1 MLDFICAGKLAQRF
15 ALDSFYNDLLY
26 TQSIWLKTIIPVNNL
41 HLLRDVIVVGS
52 GPSGS
57 YSSHLLSRMGY
68 DVLNLEEHKEIGRP
82 VECTGLVSE
91 RVISMARTKA
101 PVNSVYGAYVHFP
114 NGEFVHVRKGEKT
127 VVMDRDQFDKDV
139 SAMAISS
146 GTDVEINSR
155 VVSVTSGSEY
165 STVKYRKDGVL
176 KEERARMV
184 IGADG
189 INSRVRKDVFG
200 SVPSRVVSCYQVDSA
215 VRMEDQESVSVYV
228 GSRIT
233 RGFFAWATPAGDITK
248 IGVGSVGSPA
258 WNYFRNFNSIFPRD
272 RILGI
277 NGGGI
282 PITYLKRTYAG
293 RTLLVGDAAG
303 IVKPLSGGGIYTGMV
318 SAKHAA
324 ETAGKALEIGDFS
337 AHFLSRYQRSWKK
350 DLGRELW
357 IDGIIQKLFAS
368 LNDDTF
374 NRIYRMISKPSVL
387 RVIDSVGDIDYPSR
401 VVLSLMLRKPG
412 LFFSLMGGR

>member
-1 MLDFICAGKLAQRF
+1 M
-15 ALDSFYNDLLY
+15 
-26 TQSIWLKTIIPVNNL
+26 
-41 HLLRDVIVVGS
+41 RDVIVVGS

-68 DVLNLEEHKEIGRP
+68 DVLNLEEHKEVGRP

-101 PVNSVYGAYVHFP
+101 PVNSVYGAHVHFP
-114 NGEFVHVRKGEKT
+114 NGESVHVRKGEKT

-155 VVSVTSGSEY
+155 AVSVTPGSEY
-165 STVKYRKDGVL
+165 ATVKYRQDGVL
-176 KEERARMV
+176 KEERARIV

-189 INSRVRKDVFG
+189 INSKVRKDVFG

-215 VRMEDQESVSVYV
+215 VRMDDQESVSVFV
-228 GSRIT
+228 GSRVT

-248 IGVGSVGSPA
+248 IGVGSVGSSA
-258 WNYFRNFNSIFPRD
+258 KNYFTNFNSMFPKD

-282 PITYLKRTYAG
+282 PITYLKRTYAP

-303 IVKPLSGGGIYTGMV
+303 IVKPLSGGGIYTGMI

-324 ETAGKALEIGDFS
+324 EAAGSALENNDFS
-337 AHFLSRYQRSWKK
+337 ARFLARYQKSWKK

-357 IDGIIQKLFAS
+357 IDGIIQRLFAS
-368 LNDDTF
+368 VNDETF
-374 NRIYRMISKPSVL
+374 NRIYRMISRPSAIKI
-387 RVIDSVGDIDYPSR
+387 IDSVGDIDYPSR
-401 VVLSLMLRKPG
+401 VVLSLMIRKPG
-412 LFFSLMGGR
+412 LFFSLMGGK

>member
-1 MLDFICAGKLAQRF
+1 
-15 ALDSFYNDLLY
+15 LLY
-26 TQSIWLKTIIPVNNL
+26 TQSSWLKTIIPVNNL

>member
-1 MLDFICAGKLAQRF
+1 MICCTHNA
-15 ALDSFYNDLLY
+15 S
-26 TQSIWLKTIIPVNNL
+26 WLKTIIPVNNL

-57 YSSHLLSRMGY
+57 YSSHLLSKMGY

-165 STVKYRKDGVL
+165 STVKYRKDGIL
-176 KEERARMV
+176 KEERARMI

-215 VRMEDQESVSVYV
+215 VRMEDQESVSVFV

-233 RGFFAWATPAGDITK
+233 RGFFAWATPAGDMTK

-258 WNYFRNFNSIFPRD
+258 ANYFRNFNSMFPRD

-282 PITYLKRTYAG
+282 PITYLKRTYAD

-324 ETAGKALEIGDFS
+324 ETARKALEIGDFS
-337 AHFLSRYQRSWKK
+337 AHFLSRYQRSWKR

-374 NRIYRMISKPSVL
+374 NRIYKMISKPSVL

-412 LFFSLMGGR
+412 LFFSLMSGR